1 MTKAE
6 IVDTMKKTWT
16 EKLQQKEK
24 TLTQSILDGYTNW
37 VQGLVKQVTEQQTT
51 KAQQAQ
57 QSQSAPQQIQQTPSL
72 QGGVA

>member
-37 VQGLVKQVTEQQTT
+37 VQGLVKQVTEQQAT
-51 KAQQAQ
+51 KAQQVQ
-57 QSQSAPQQIQQTPSL
+57 QSQSAPQQQAPSL
-72 QGGVA
+72 QGGTA

>member
-16 EKLQQKEK
+16 EKLQKNE
-24 TLTQSILDGYTNW
+24 TSLTESILNGYTNW
-37 VQGLVKQVTEQQTT
+37 VQGLVKQITEQQAV
-51 KAQQAQ
+51 KAK

-72 QGGVA
+72 QGGTV